1 MASDYIIKRFF
12 EYDRW
17 AKALNTGVDK
27 GIKHGVLRELA
38 TPQARIA
45 LYEAIR
51 DGRYVIAPPRTAQI
65 PKDTHGNYRTVYVNG
80 PRDRVLLNIAN
91 DLLFELMPG
100 SVHESCKSYISGMG
114 CGKIARDVSRH
125 ITAMGTDI
133 AGWKSDLS
141 QYFDSVAIEHIDR
154 AFDTVEARHGRSAL
168 IDLLRNY
175 YHSEEYYDDKGNLQ
189 HRFMS
194 LRQGCAVSAWLSDT
208 LLYHID
214 EQLSQLDGYYVR
226 YCDDMLFIGPDHERA
241 MALLKREL
249 AAMGLRLNPDKV
261 ETVRADRWFNF
272 LGFSIAGRKIS
283 LSPRRVK
290 KFQQAVD
297 RKTRHAT
304 SAAQAAKKVCRLLYG
319 PKGRCWAEQVL
330 PVINSQSDID
340 TLNAYVMDSI
350 RAAATGHRRI
360 GGLGYNRDGRD
371 GCVVR
376 GRGRHVAS
384 NRATTPP
391 TLEHYRSL
399 TCMRNAMRTSRTV
412 YDTLVRQM

>member
-1 MASDYIIKRFF
+1 MASDFIIKRFF
-12 EYDRW
+12 DYDLW
-17 AKALNTGVDK
+17 SKALNTGVEK

-51 DGRYVIAPPRTAQI
+51 DGRYVITPPRAVQI
-65 PKDTHGNYRTVYVNG
+65 PKDNHGNYRTVYVNE
-80 PRDRVLLNIAN
+80 PCDRVLLHIAN

-100 SVHESCKSYISGMG
+100 SVHKSCKSYISGLG
-114 CGKIARDVSRH
+114 CGVIAREVSRR
-125 ITAMGTDI
+125 ITAMGTEI

-141 QYFDSVAIEHIDR
+141 KYFDSVAIEHIDR
-154 AFDTVEARHGRSAL
+154 AFDTVEARHGHSAL
-168 IDLLRNY
+168 IALLRNY
-175 YHSEEYYDDKGNLQ
+175 YHSDEYYDAKGNLC

-214 EQLSQLDGYYVR
+214 EQLSQLNGYYVR

-241 MALLKREL
+241 MALLEQEL
-249 AAMGLRLNPDKV
+249 ARMGLRLNPNKV

-283 LSPRRVK
+283 LSPGRVK
-290 KFQQAVD
+290 KFQEAID
-297 RKTRHAT
+297 RTTRHAT
-304 SAAQAAKKVCRLLYG
+304 NAEQAAKKVCRLLYG
-319 PKGRCWAEQVL
+319 IKGYCWAEQVL
-330 PVINSQSDID
+330 PIINVKSDID
-340 TLNAYVMDSI
+340 TLNAYVLDSI

-371 GCVVR
+371 GCIVR
-376 GRGRHVAS
+376 GKGRHVAS
-384 NRATTPP
+384 NRAKTPP
-391 TLEHYRSL
+391 TIERYRSI
-399 TCMRNAMRTSRTV
+399 TCMRNAMRTSRAA